1 MSIHTGEKPY
11 QCSQCDKAYSNNS
24 CLIRHMR
31 AHTGEKPYQCSQCD
45 KAFSDKS
52 GLMKHMSIH
61 TGQGSALENV
71 LDNYAVLK

>member
-1 MSIHTGEKPY
+1 
-11 QCSQCDKAYSNNS
+11 
-24 CLIRHMR
+24 MR

-45 KAFSDKS
+45 KAFSDNS